1 METNVTHVEMLSK
14 VNIICSFL
22 AHGNLVFY
30 VFIFVWTLT
39 IIPYQM
45 ESDFSPETS
54 LPEVRVS
61 VISLTS
67 LEIT

>member
-22 AHGNLVFY
+22 AHGTLVFY
-30 VFIFVWTLT
+30 LFIFVWTLT